1 MTKDWTTSDVEL
13 IMKEV
18 LYYSKKKLLI
28 NISPSST
35 YSEKEYLL
43 KNSDFVWG
51 GRKKARGTNMSLFM
65 FVYEEYFNMIV
76 NLKVIIA

>member
-28 NISPSST
+28 NISPSPPIPRKNISLKIAILFEVG
-35 YSEKEYLL
+35 EK
-43 KNSDFVWG
+43 
-51 GRKKARGTNMSLFM
+51 
-65 FVYEEYFNMIV
+65 
-76 NLKVIIA
+76 

>member
-43 KNSDFVWG
+43 KNSDFV
-51 GRKKARGTNMSLFM
+51 
-65 FVYEEYFNMIV
+65 
-76 NLKVIIA
+76 